1 MSYMR
6 PRYQVRVYRTIGP
19 LVSLFEP
26 RHKKICFLHMGN
38 KGTDQL
44 SRNSAA
50 DQRLCFRYIDS
61 SIPVLLKSKISSL

>member
-6 PRYQVRVYRTIGP
+6 PRYQVSVYRTIGP

-26 RHKKICFLHMGN
+26 RHKKTCFLHMGN

-44 SRNSAA
+44 SGNSAA

-61 SIPVLLKSKISSL
+61 SIPVLLKYKISSL